1 MKKIL
6 LLLSAVLLSACG
18 LPSKVTLPDD
28 DVLREGHRAGQALAG
43 KPLPL
48 ERIRAGDTLRI
59 VRNTGE
65 APSISAF
72 TAGISFS
79 ALTHAFTQ
87 NDMKPMRTP
96 WRFSNP
102 S

>member
-43 KPLPL
+43 KP
-48 ERIRAGDTLRI
+48 
-59 VRNTGE
+59 
-65 APSISAF
+65 
-72 TAGISFS
+72 
-79 ALTHAFTQ
+79 
-87 NDMKPMRTP
+87 
-96 WRFSNP
+96 
-102 S
+102 